1 MERKY
6 SAAAWVGVLGVV
18 AWASASG
25 GCSGSTSPSEPTIP
39 LDASLIDV
47 APPDA
52 APSEDAA
59 SHCSGGTVACGDAS
73 CVDIAIDPANCGACG
88 KACPAGNVCSS
99 GACALACVGGTTLC
113 NGACV
118 SEKVDPANCGSCGN
132 ACAAG
137 LVCSNGTCAVS
148 CGPGL
153 VACGGPAGDGGVAE
167 AGLDGSA
174 VAMCADLSVDNT
186 NCGTCGHRCPSGQV
200 CSGGACSVTCATSQI
215 DCGGVCI
222 DPLRDNQH
230 CGASGACGAG
240 DAGSPGT
247 SCAAG
252 TVCNG
257 AGVCAVTCAAPQV
270 LCGNTCIDPSTSPVF
285 CGATAGCGAGDTG
298 SAGTTCGAGF
308 ACVSS
313 VCLAV
318 SNPVTAGI
326 LANYD
331 ARVLSS
337 IAKDASSDVSQ
348 WNDLSG
354 NGNDLT
360 NNGAMPVYGASLINS
375 HPALDFSGGAG
386 MFTAPA
392 GFPLNSSVTVFFV
405 IQWRTPGAWG
415 NLAHHGSR
423 DDDWSMEQNF
433 DANDPNAVHWQT
445 NNDNASCQLELSSP
459 TNWIL
464 VGRMDPTSGRT
475 FWAFST
481 AGGLVSTTGTAST
494 TLTTGT
500 KRMFVGKS
508 DINEPSNA
516 YIGQLLYYNVSL
528 PTDQVMQVLT
538 YLRTTWGF

>member
-1 MERKY
+1 M
-6 SAAAWVGVLGVV
+6 L
-18 AWASASG
+18 
-25 GCSGSTSPSEPTIP
+25 
-39 LDASLIDV
+39 L
-47 APPDA
+47 
-52 APSEDAA
+52 
-59 SHCSGGTVACGDAS
+59 
-73 CVDIAIDPANCGACG
+73 
-88 KACPAGNVCSS
+88 AGNVCSS
-99 GACALACVGGTTLC
+99 GACALACVGGTTMC
-113 NGACV
+113 NGVCV

-137 LVCSNGTCAVS
+137 LVCSNGSCAVS

-153 VACGGPAGDGGVAE
+153 VACGGPASDGGIAD
-167 AGLDGSA
+167 AGAVDGSA
-174 VAMCADLSVDNT
+174 LAMCVDLSVDNT
-186 NCGTCGHRCPSGQV
+186 NCGTCGHQCPSGQV
-200 CSGGACSVTCATSQI
+200 CSGGACAVTCATSQV
-215 DCGGVCI
+215 DCNGLCI

-257 AGVCAVTCAAPQV
+257 AGVCAVTCAASQV
-270 LCGNTCIDPSTSPVF
+270 QCSGTCIDPSTNPVF
-285 CGATAGCGAGDTG
+285 CGATAGCGAGGTG
-298 SAGTTCGAGF
+298 SAGMSCGAGF
-308 ACVSS
+308 ACVSR
-313 VCLAV
+313 VCLPV

-337 IAKDASSDVSQ
+337 IAQTSGNVSQ
-348 WNDLSG
+348 WSDLSG

-360 NNGAMPVYGASLINS
+360 NNGMMPVYGAALINS

-386 MFTAPA
+386 MLTSPA

-405 IQWRTPGAWG
+405 VQWRTPDAWG

-433 DANDPNAVHWQT
+433 LATTPNDPTAVHWQT
-445 NNDNASCQLELSSP
+445 NTDNTGCQLELSSP

-481 AGGLVSTTGTAST
+481 AGGLVSTTGSAST
-494 TLTTGT
+494 TLTTGA
-500 KRMFVGKS
+500 RQMFVGKS
-508 DINEPSNA
+508 DIGEASNA